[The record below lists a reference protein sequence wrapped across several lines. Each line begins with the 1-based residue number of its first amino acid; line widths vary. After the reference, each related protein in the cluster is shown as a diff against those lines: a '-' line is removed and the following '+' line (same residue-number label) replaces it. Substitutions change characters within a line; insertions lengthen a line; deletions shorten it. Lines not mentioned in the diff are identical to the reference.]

1 MAAMNEI
8 DYSLSVDA
16 LPAEAW
22 VPKVGDRVRVLSR
35 PECHYCREHGEE
47 EVGLTGRIDAVLP
60 CSKAVLPCS
69 QPPGHGS
76 GGCCTHP
83 VWVEFDDVG
92 PDGKWSHFAAI
103 ELERLP

>member
-1 MAAMNEI
+1 MSPEI
-8 DYSLSVDA
+8 DYSLSVDT

-35 PECHYCREHGEE
+35 PECHYCCEHGEE
-47 EVGLTGRIDAVLP
+47 EVGLTGRIDAILP
-60 CSKAVLPCS
+60 CRQDKD
-69 QPPGHGS
+69 HRS
-76 GGCCTHP
+76 GGHCTHP
-83 VWVEFDDVG
+83 IWVEFDDVG